1 MNNKINNLSQ
11 KKILSAKGH
20 QRSSSIPIRK
30 NMEINANNIS
40 KAPREIS
47 KERSRPASRNLQNLN
62 YERIEKAEK
71 FEEDLIKFEK
81 ENSLLL
87 KRNNDFELFLDKLK
101 SKLEKIN
108 VCFKDFKES
117 IINAQRL
124 KTNLVNKCNK
134 IKNDIEFS
142 QREFEMFRMSKE
154 IKINTVCHNIQYAKN
169 IKEDRKNSFAKKI
182 EFELQNKF
190 KIEKDLKE
198 TNNKIKKMRKYLS
211 DIEDKRNKSADK
223 IFKEKHEMER
233 FLINI

>member
-11 KKILSAKGH
+11 NKILSAKGH

-62 YERIEKAEK
+62 NERIEQAEK

-108 VCFKDFKES
+108 LCFKDFKES

-134 IKNDIEFS
+134 IKKEIEFS

-154 IKINTVCHNIQYAKN
+154 YKINTVCNNIQYAKN

-211 DIEDKRNKSADK
+211 DIEEKRNKSADK